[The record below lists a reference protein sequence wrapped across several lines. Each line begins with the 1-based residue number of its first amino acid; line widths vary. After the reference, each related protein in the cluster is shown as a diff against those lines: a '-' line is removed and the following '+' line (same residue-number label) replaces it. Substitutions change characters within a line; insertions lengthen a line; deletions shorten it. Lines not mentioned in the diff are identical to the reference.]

1 MCDSFVVLPNRTAN
15 GVMLFAKNS
24 DRERNEAQAVEFH
37 PAARHPGATQLKCLY
52 IDIPQAV
59 RTNAVIISRPCWMW
73 GAEMGANEHGVV
85 IANEAMHA
93 VTGAPHTPALTG
105 MELLRL
111 ALERAD
117 CAAGALSVI
126 TQLLERYGQGGNCGH
141 LNPFFYQ
148 NGFLIADGREAYVL
162 ETVDRSWAYERV
174 RDQRA
179 LSNAYSIEA
188 DYDAISDDL
197 AGARFDFAAR
207 FTDLDR
213 DAQSFGRGRCARG
226 AELLAA
232 NAKHNARSMM
242 AILRDHGREG
252 QDPSWAPERT
262 LARTICMH
270 AGEGLRRSQTTASMV
285 AEWTPNGLQL
295 WFTAS
300 AAPCLSI
307 FKPIRFGATVPKDAN
322 PLSDRFDAAARWW
335 RHEELHREALKNYP
349 EIIAALAPE
358 RDALEARFTADAT
371 DIGACWREADAAEAR
386 WLARARA
393 ASGLAQGQAFAQ
405 SWRDHNRLAGI
416 PDAASARA

>member
-1 MCDSFVVLPNRTAN
+1 MCDSFVVLPKRTAN
-15 GVMLFAKNS
+15 AAMLFAKNS

-37 PAARHPGATQLKCLY
+37 PAARHTGQAQLKCLY
-52 IDIPQAV
+52 IDIPQAA

-93 VTGAPHTPALTG
+93 VTGAPRTPALTG

-117 CAAGALSVI
+117 CAAAALSVI

-141 LNPFFYQ
+141 LNPFFYH

-162 ETVDRSWAYERV
+162 ETVDRSWAYARV
-174 RDQRA
+174 FDQRA
-179 LSNAYSIEA
+179 LSNAYSIETH
-188 DYDAISDDL
+188 YDAISDDL
-197 AGARFDFAAR
+197 AGASFDFAAR

-213 DAQSFGRGRCARG
+213 DAQSFGRRRCARG
-226 AELLAA
+226 GRLLLA
-232 NAKHNARSMM
+232 NPKHSARSMM

-252 QDPSWAPERT
+252 QAGDWTPEQT
-262 LARTICMH
+262 LERSICMH
-270 AGEGLRRSQTTASMV
+270 AAEGLRRSQTTASMV

-307 FKPIRFGATVPKDAN
+307 FKPIRFGETLPSDPNA
-322 PLSDRFDAAARWW
+322 LSDRFDAAARWW
-335 RHEELHREALKNYP
+335 RHEQLHREALKNYP
-349 EIIAALAPE
+349 EIIALIAPE

-371 DIGACWREADAAEAR
+371 DIGACWRQADAAEAR

-393 ASGLAQGQAFAQ
+393 MPAIAQGRAFAQ
-405 SWRDHNRLAGI
+405 SWRDHNRLAGM
-416 PDAASARA
+416 PDAASPHT